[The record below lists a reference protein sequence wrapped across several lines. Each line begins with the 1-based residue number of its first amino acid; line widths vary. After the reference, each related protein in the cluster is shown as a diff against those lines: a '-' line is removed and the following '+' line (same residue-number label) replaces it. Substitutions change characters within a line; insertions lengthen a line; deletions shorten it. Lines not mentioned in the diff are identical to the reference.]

1 MNYELNEDQQ
11 AFQDAARQFASNALA
26 PYAAQWDSESYF
38 PKSALQAAG
47 ALGFM
52 ALYTPEVES
61 GTGLGRMDSSI
72 ILEELA
78 KGCTS
83 TAAYISIHNMAL
95 NMVAT
100 YGAKVVKEEWCA
112 PLAMGEKLASYC
124 LTEPG
129 AGSDAG
135 SLRTSAERHGEHY
148 LLNGS
153 KAFISGAG
161 ETDLLVVMARTGEDG
176 PRGIS
181 AFAVPA
187 LTEGI
192 SYGKKEEKM
201 GWNCQ
206 PTCTVSF
213 DNVLVPV
220 DHMLGANGQ
229 GFKIAMEGLDG
240 GRLGIGAC
248 SIGTAQAALDASVA
262 YVKERK
268 QFGSRIA
275 DFQVTQFKL
284 ADMATDVTAARQ
296 MIRLAAA
303 KYDTGDSDR
312 TSYCAMAKRFATD
325 VGFRVCN
332 EALQLH
338 GGYGYIKEYPFER
351 HVRDTRVH
359 QILEGTN
366 EIMRLIIARRLLQD

>member
-11 AFQDAARQFASNALA
+11 AFQDAARQFANNALA
-26 PYAAQWDSESYF
+26 PYAAQWDAESYF

-52 ALYTPEVES
+52 ALYTPESAS
-61 GTGLGRMDSSI
+61 GTGLGRLDSSI

-187 LTEGI
+187 LTAGI

-240 GRLGIGAC
+240 GRLGIAAC
-248 SIGTAQAALDASVA
+248 SVGTAQAALDASIE

-284 ADMATDVTAARQ
+284 ADMATEITAARQ

-303 KYDTGDSDR
+303 KYDTDDSDR
-312 TSYCAMAKRFATD
+312 TSFCAMAKRFATD
-325 VGFRVCN
+325 AGFRVCN

-366 EIMRLIIARRLLQD
+366 EIMRLIVARRLLQD

>member
-52 ALYTPEVES
+52 ALYTPQADS

-100 YGAKVVKEEWCA
+100 YGAKVVKEEWCT
-112 PLAMGEKLASYC
+112 PLALGEKLASYC

-220 DHMLGANGQ
+220 EHMLGANGQ

-303 KYDTGDSDR
+303 KYDAGDSDR

>member
-52 ALYTPEVES
+52 ALYTPEADS
-61 GTGLGRMDSSI
+61 GTGLGRLDSSI

-100 YGAKVVKEEWCA
+100 YGAKVVKEEWCG

-220 DHMLGANGQ
+220 EYMLGANGQ

-284 ADMATDVTAARQ
+284 ADMATEITAARQ